1 MILVWKRERNI
12 IGRLLV
18 KGRII
23 LKCFFLL
30 SGMGAGSGQVAG
42 ACDSG
47 NKSSGSIK
55 CGE

>member
-18 KGRII
+18 KGSII
-23 LKCFFLL
+23 LNFFLL
-30 SGMGAGSGQVAG
+30 SGMGAGSGQLVG

-47 NKSSGSIK
+47 NESSGSLK
-55 CGE
+55 CGK